1 MRRAFLVSVLGLLI
15 AALPACSSGG
25 AGSDAAADDS
35 VAADSL
41 TRRQKDSA
49 VAESGLPG
57 ARGVEGAMDASD
69 AARERA
75 ARLDSLDGE

>member
-1 MRRAFLVSVLGLLI
+1 MRRASLASVLALTI
-15 AALPACSSGG
+15 AVVPACSSGG
-25 AGSDAAADDS
+25 EGSDAAAD
-35 VAADSL
+35 DSL

-57 ARGVEGAMDASD
+57 ARGVEGAMDATD
-69 AARERA
+69 AARERG

>member
-1 MRRAFLVSVLGLLI
+1 MRRASAALVLLI
-15 AALPACSSGG
+15 AVLPACTSGG
-25 AGSDAAADDS
+25 AGGDGASG
-35 VAADSL
+35 DSL

-57 ARGVEGAMDASD
+57 AQGVGAAMEASD

-75 ARLDSLDGE
+75 ARIDSLDGE